1 MAYKILL
8 MKPQEMK
15 IPRLKSM
22 STTKISKI
30 NDKILPTK
38 INLSINLI
46 YRQNLQT
53 DIKISIIGGYFR
65 W

>member
-1 MAYKILL
+1 